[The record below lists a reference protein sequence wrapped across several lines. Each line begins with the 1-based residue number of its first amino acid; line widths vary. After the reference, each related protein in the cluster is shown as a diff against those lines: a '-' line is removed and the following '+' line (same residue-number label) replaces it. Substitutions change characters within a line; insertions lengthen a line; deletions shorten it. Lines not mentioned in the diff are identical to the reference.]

1 MIENDIILGN
11 NSSVISQSSDFIRDK
26 NYARDIMLKENCE
39 ERVNEE
45 ISSNPNIKFDT
56 TFQLLIIQKKTLK
69 TLILQVQSNF
79 IKYLILSLLT
89 ILSLYFH
96 PKKYLK
102 TPLLIFFPI
111 FKYKLLKTDLTTSNS
126 FNLYNYI

>member
-45 ISSNPNIKFDT
+45 ISSNPNIKFDAKL
-56 TFQLLIIQKKTLK
+56 QLLIIQKKNIKNTNPSGTIK
-69 TLILQVQSNF
+69 FYKIFNTKPINYSF
-79 IKYLILSLLT
+79 I
-89 ILSLYFH
+89 
-96 PKKYLK
+96 
-102 TPLLIFFPI
+102 IFSP
-111 FKYKLLKTDLTTSNS
+111 
-126 FNLYNYI
+126 

>member
-1 MIENDIILGN
+1 
-11 NSSVISQSSDFIRDK
+11 
-26 NYARDIMLKENCE
+26 MLKENCE

-126 FNLYNYI
+126 YNLYNYI